1 LNKFPR
7 KIKTFFDFALKA
19 INLSW
24 RYLLLDL
31 TSTQQ
36 KKKKGLQPF
45 WENAIKDRKNIW
57 CLLYRSKPK
66 KSISEKGNLISTA
79 MSQTS

>member
-1 LNKFPR
+1 LAVSSFGFDLNP
-7 KIKTFFDFALKA
+7 T
-19 INLSW
+19 
-24 RYLLLDL
+24 
-31 TSTQQ
+31 